1 MSKYDETKQNALS
14 LSWQIQNKH
23 MRHAWVRPMRNIVS
37 AVKKKGKK
45 RKRIYSFLHLLNAPS
60 YYVMWLKK
68 KKKII

>member
-14 LSWQIQNKH
+14 LSQQIQNKH

-45 RKRIYSFLHLLNAPS
+45 RKENAF
-60 YYVMWLKK
+60 
-68 KKKII
+68 IHFFTF

>member
-37 AVKKKGKK
+37 AVKKKKE
-45 RKRIYSFLHLLNAPS
+45 RKENVFIHFFTF
-60 YYVMWLKK
+60 
-68 KKKII
+68 

>member
-37 AVKKKGKK
+37 AVKKKRKEKK
-45 RKRIYSFLHLLNAPS
+45 TYLFISSPFKCPFLLCD
-60 YYVMWLKK
+60 V
-68 KKKII
+68 I